1 VASSAPGLRPLPIP
15 SAACAH
21 VDDGDPSTP
30 VLNAPLPPFLITLPS
45 LLFLAASLLPPSL
58 PSVSRLAWLPP
69 QAELAR
75 QRSSSRRPVV
85 DAAVT
90 GSSARHPRRPVRGA
104 PPRSGRRRCC
114 QLLCFLDSSSCSGG
128 GASSSQGH
136 GPFLQRKG
144 QKNQD
149 SVGRWRWRRRPR
161 RQPCR
166 LPAGRSSSCRRPARP
181 QRRSVPS
188 PACQVIVDFI

>member
-1 VASSAPGLRPLPIP
+1 VKNKADRDSCLIPLPPSSLQSAHGDLLKTIIVSLPHTTNRPRLKSKKETAKLKEYQSRRYATKRVASSAPGLRPLPIP

-104 PPRSGRRRCC
+104 PPRSGRRRRGFMLPVA
-114 QLLCFLDSSSCSGG
+114 LLLG
-128 GASSSQGH
+128 
-136 GPFLQRKG
+136 L
-144 QKNQD
+144 
-149 SVGRWRWRRRPR
+149 
-161 RQPCR
+161 
-166 LPAGRSSSCRRPARP
+166 
-181 QRRSVPS
+181 
-188 PACQVIVDFI
+188 